1 MSIEAQLDKVH
12 GFPEGSREALQDYL
26 ETGKRESLDRLVVL
40 AVKHYLPSNSAYK
53 TDPTLQITGDKKLMT
68 DLAMDS
74 ISLMELVFFMEDVFD
89 VAIESTEMQ
98 GLQTITDLQNFA
110 NERLGPKIKASA
122 AS

>member
-40 AVKHYLPSNSAYK
+40 AVRHYLPSNTPYK
-53 TDPTLQITGDKKLMT
+53 TDPTLEITGDKKLQA

-74 ISLMELVFFMEDVFD
+74 VSLMELVFFMEETFD
-89 VAIESTEMQ
+89 VAIESDEMQ
-98 GLQTITDLQNFA
+98 GLQTIQDLQNFA
-110 NERLGPKIKASA
+110 NERLGAKIKATA
-122 AS
+122 T